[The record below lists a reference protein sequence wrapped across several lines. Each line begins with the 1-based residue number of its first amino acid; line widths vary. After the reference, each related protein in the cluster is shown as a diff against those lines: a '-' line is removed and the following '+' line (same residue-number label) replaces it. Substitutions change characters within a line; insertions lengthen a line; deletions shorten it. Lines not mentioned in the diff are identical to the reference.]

1 MKIKFLINNFKIFGI
16 FKTIKNSFYNNKI
29 RIFNTNNSLNIESED
44 IKNLDLKI
52 NGINN
57 KIIIKNNVKLK
68 NLNIQLSGN
77 NNILQIERNSFIQN
91 STITVEGNNN
101 ITNFGYENSIYG
113 IRVWQ
118 FENDGI
124 ISIGNSCLLSYNI
137 EIRNTDSHPIY
148 ELKTGKRIN
157 QSKDVVIKDK
167 VWIGQGA
174 KILKGVTIESGNVI
188 GLNSIITK
196 NILNKNS
203 IVVGNNKIVRKDIIW
218 KKDFIKN

>member
-29 RIFNTNNSLNIESED
+29 RIFNINNSLNIESED

-57 KIIIKNNVKLK
+57 KIIIKNNVKLR

-77 NNILQIERNSFIQN
+77 NNVFKIERDSFIQN
-91 STITVEGNNN
+91 SSFTIEGNNN
-101 ITNFGYENSIYG
+101 ITDFGYENNIYG

-118 FENDGI
+118 IENNKS
-124 ISIGNSCLLSYNI
+124 ISIGNNCMFAYNI
-137 EIRNTDSHPIY
+137 EIRNTDGHPIY
-148 ELKTGKRIN
+148 DLNTGERIN
-157 QSKDVVIKDK
+157 PNKDIIIKDR

-174 KILKGVTIESGNVI
+174 KILKGVTIESDNVI
-188 GLNSIITK
+188 GLGSLITK
-196 NILNKNS
+196 SILNKNS
-203 IVVGNNKIVRKDIIW
+203 IVVGNNKTVRKNIVW
-218 KKDFIKN
+218 KKDFI